1 MALTRTRHLTT
12 GGFSLIE
19 VLVALALLVIG
30 VLAVTA
36 GFTEGQRRLADA
48 DRRRAAVSFAHAKL
62 DEKMALN
69 YDTVA
74 TPQTPIEHL
83 EGTTLVGEDE
93 HEGLVRLWTVELDRP
108 VRGMVRVW
116 VGVRWTHRGV
126 ERVSP
131 IVGWKAEGMPS

>member
-1 MALTRTRHLTT
+1 MVLIRFRHPAA
-12 GGFSLIE
+12 GGFSLVE
-19 VLVALALLVIG
+19 VLVALALLAVG
-30 VLAVTA
+30 VLALTA
-36 GFTEGQRRLADA
+36 GFTEGQRLLADA
-48 DRRRAAVSFAHAKL
+48 DRRRAAVSFAQEKL

-74 TPQTPIEHL
+74 TPQRALERL

-93 HEGLVRLWTVELDRP
+93 RDGLIRLWTVETDRP

-126 ERVSP
+126 ERVYP